1 MFLGFALFPFPFS
14 LWSFPFLG
22 PRRVSHVFFCQCQF
36 SLSVFNNFSVI
47 IDFPLGVFLEQHLLL
62 NRRNEVTDEFHI
74 KYVDI
79 VKKSCIYI
87 CTTMYREIEQEME
100 QLLNSLHDIDCARQ
114 KSKRQIESHI
124 FFDGAIK
131 GDILN
136 NFVLQLISLIPRTL
150 KVKIEA
156 CMKIKTPYGMQMRWK
171 LPGGM
176 YFHVHLK
183 DNLKVRIF
191 LTKTN
196 PMSRHLLIPTSQQG
210 LFVNN

>member
-1 MFLGFALFPFPFS
+1 MGFSFS
-14 LWSFPFLG
+14 WPLEGQSCIL
-22 PRRVSHVFFCQCQF
+22 
-36 SLSVFNNFSVI
+36 LSVSIFFVNFNNLSIV

-131 GDILN
+131 GDVLN
-136 NFVLQLISLIPRTL
+136 NFVLQLISLIPRSL
-150 KVKIEA
+150 KVKTEA

-183 DNLKVRIF
+183 DNLKVRMF

-196 PMSRHLLIPTSQQG
+196 PMSCHLLIPTSQQG
-210 LFVNN
+210 LFVNS